1 MPAPPSTVTPEP
13 RVRRRWTWKRIV
25 FSLALLAVVLVLAAG
40 ATVYKLAPYAVIVP
54 GRSERTVKYS
64 GRFPADLGLIADHL
78 DVEVEAG
85 LSLRGYFLHAKGPA
99 RGTVVLLH
107 GHGSCKESVFP
118 LAKLLSEHGYNSLA
132 YDSRGH
138 GESGGQYCT
147 FGYYEHGDCS
157 RYVDEAERQ
166 VGPLGP
172 LAIQGQSFGGAVA
185 VQTLA
190 ADHRFRCG
198 VVESAFANLRG
209 VVQSDAR
216 RWLRFSW
223 PSMIDSTLHRAGEIA
238 RFPAESISPETAAGD
253 IQCPVLVIHGTADQR
268 VPWSDGERIFQHL
281 RAPGCEWYPV
291 PGAGHGGVWHKGGSE
306 YERRLLDFLAQHG
319 LP

>member
-1 MPAPPSTVTPEP
+1 MPALPSTITPEP
-13 RVRRRWTWKRIV
+13 AAAGRRNWRRIV
-25 FSLALLAVVLVLAAG
+25 LGLALLAVALVLAAG
-40 ATVYKLAPYAVIVP
+40 ATLYKLAPYAVIVP
-54 GRSERTVKYS
+54 GRLERTAKYHDQY
-64 GRFPADLGLIADHL
+64 PANLGLNAEHL
-78 DVEVEAG
+78 DVEVEPE
-85 LSLRGYFLHAKGPA
+85 LYLRGYFLHAKGPA
-99 RGTVVLLH
+99 HGTVVLLH
-107 GHGSCKESVFP
+107 GHGSCKESVYP

-147 FGYYEHGDCS
+147 FGYYEHRDCS
-157 RYVDEAERQ
+157 RYVDEAERWF
-166 VGPLGP
+166 GPLGP
-172 LAIQGQSFGGAVA
+172 LAIQGKSFGGAVA

-198 VVESAFANLRG
+198 VVESTFANLRG

-223 PSMIDSTLHRAGEIA
+223 PSIIDSTLHRAGEIA
-238 RFPAESISPETAAGD
+238 HFPAENISPETAAGD
-253 IQCPVLVIHGTADQR
+253 IQCPVLIVHGTADER
-268 VPWSDGERIFQHL
+268 VPPSDGERVFQHL

-291 PGAGHGGVWHKGGSE
+291 PGAGHGGVWRKGGAE